1 MSKTILIVEDE
12 SAIAAN
18 LSYALATDGFTPQ
31 HVLLGQQALDL
42 LQTPG
47 TEAPALIVLD
57 IGLPDMNGFEVCRRL
72 RQFSNTPVIFLTARA
87 DEIDRVVGLE
97 MGADDYVIKP
107 FSPRELVARIRAVLR
122 RFQSTNAPAATST
135 TPSMPQAAAPEVA
148 PAAKHAALL
157 QVRADEGR
165 ILFCGVTI
173 TLTRY
178 EYLLLK
184 TLAERPGQLYSRAQL
199 MDLVWTNAPDTLERT
214 IDAHIKSLRGKL
226 KQINAEL
233 DPIQTHRGLGYS
245 LQL

>member
-47 TEAPALIVLD
+47 NEAPALIVLD
-57 IGLPDMNGFEVCRRL
+57 IGLPDINGFEVCRRL

-122 RFQSTNAPAATST
+122 RL
-135 TPSMPQAAAPEVA
+135 QAAAPIALA
-148 PAAKHAALL
+148 PSAETASAIAAPSIPTL

-165 ILFCGVTI
+165 IFFCGVSI
-173 TLTRY
+173 NLTRY

-184 TLAERPGQLYSRAQL
+184 TLAERPGQLFSRAQL

-226 KQINAEL
+226 KHINAEL

-245 LQL
+245 LQI

>member
-42 LQTPG
+42 LQAP
-47 TEAPALIVLD
+47 EPLRPALIVLD
-57 IGLPDMNGFEVCRRL
+57 IGLPDINGFEVCRRL
-72 RQFSNTPVIFLTARA
+72 RQFSDIPVIFLTARA

-122 RFQSTNAPAATST
+122 RHQANVVPVSTAAPSSVNTNAPR
-135 TPSMPQAAAPEVA
+135 
-148 PAAKHAALL
+148 L
-157 QVRADEGR
+157 QVRFDEGR
-165 ILFCGVTI
+165 ILYCGEMLN
-173 TLTRY
+173 LTRY
-178 EYLLLK
+178 EFLLLK
-184 TLAERPGQLYSRAQL
+184 TLAERPEHLFSRAQL
-199 MDLVWTNAPDTLERT
+199 MDMVWTNAPDTLERT
-214 IDAHIKSLRGKL
+214 VDAHIKSLRGKL
-226 KQINAEL
+226 RQINAEL

-245 LQL
+245 LQAI